1 MCIHSDL
8 IPREKVIYI
17 PEPENV
23 HVRGPPMFLDPEEII
38 YYDQPTLRYR
48 VQINILEV
56 VD

>member
-1 MCIHSDL
+1 
-8 IPREKVIYI
+8 
-17 PEPENV
+17 
-23 HVRGPPMFLDPEEII
+23 MFLDPEEII